1 MLTYSNVVG
10 NQEDWANYI
19 TNVDNRDTPFVN
31 WLPVGSK
38 PVNVLYQYQ
47 ADKFAD
53 PRVNAHVDGQP
64 WTNFNSA
71 ADNRGAMKALIQW
84 FDNTTSVSKLSEDVS
99 NAAGVADELARD
111 IPKRL
116 KEMGRDME
124 VAFLGDQ
131 DHREGTTTA
140 GYHTRGVGSWT
151 STSAQTLYPVPE
163 SFRPPSGSVD
173 TTTTSANMTEDVVRN
188 LIESVATETGNQE
201 TLTAW
206 VGPKIKR
213 MFTNFTFCLPSAA
226 AASYATQAS
235 GSTFN
240 QDGTSGKI
248 VRNVTSYEGDFGML
262 DLRLNWWLARV
273 NSSYAITN
281 TPAATQQYRMYLL
294 HRERWEM
301 RWNQKP
307 TVYKPE
313 FKGGSYEAAMDAICM
328 LVCRNPRAEG
338 KYAPTS

>member
-1 MLTYSNVVG
+1 MVR
-10 NQEDWANYI
+10 QHHQ
-19 TNVDNRDTPFVN
+19 R
-31 WLPVGSK
+31 
-38 PVNVLYQYQ
+38 QQ
-47 ADKFAD
+47 A
-53 PRVNAHVDGQP
+53 
-64 WTNFNSA
+64 
-71 ADNRGAMKALIQW
+71 
-84 FDNTTSVSKLSEDVS
+84 LSEDVS

-140 GYHTRGVGSWT
+140 GITPVAGSWT
-151 STSAQTLYPVPE
+151 STSAQTLTRCRKA
-163 SFRPPSGSVD
+163 RPPSGNVD

-213 MFTNFTFCLPSAA
+213 MFTNFTFCSPSAA
-226 AASYATQAS
+226 AASHATQAS

-262 DLRLNWWLARV
+262 DPASQLVAGACEQQLRHHEHAGGDAAVPGCICCTGSGGRCAGTSPRCAAGVQRRLLRGGDGRHLHVGVPQPSGRGQVRPDQLGPVSNPQRRKDKQDAYL
-273 NSSYAITN
+273 YQ
-281 TPAATQQYRMYLL
+281 TPARKPWQLL
-294 HRERWEM
+294 GL
-301 RWNQKP
+301 P
-307 TVYKPE
+307 TR
-313 FKGGSYEAAMDAICM
+313 
-328 LVCRNPRAEG
+328 L
-338 KYAPTS
+338 